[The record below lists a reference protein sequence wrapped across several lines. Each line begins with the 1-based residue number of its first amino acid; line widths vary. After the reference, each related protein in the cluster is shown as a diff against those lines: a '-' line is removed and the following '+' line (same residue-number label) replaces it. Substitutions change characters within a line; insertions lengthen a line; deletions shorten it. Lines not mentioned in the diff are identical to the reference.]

1 MTISDAILNQQPNL
15 DAQQLDVISHH
26 TGPALVLA
34 GPGSGKTA
42 SICLRA
48 LNLLF
53 LGRATPRNLLLC
65 TFTRSAALEMRQR
78 LSAGAQAAGYSEDLS
93 GVRVTTIH
101 SLCHQVL
108 SNLGTTVGMKTPNRV
123 LNAVEQLDLLRAN
136 FDVIFASDTD
146 TLVHHGWSDPER
158 IISEARRFFDRIAD
172 ELIDP
177 QDLIDSGKPF
187 RAALGRC
194 NQRYLRLLDQEGL
207 IDFAGLQTNA
217 QRLLDD
223 PGTVAHFGGV
233 IRHLLVDEYQDTNRA
248 QQHILYRLAETHG
261 NICVVGDEDQLIYAF
276 RGANPYGFEEF
287 RKGFPDTDTFE
298 LTGNYRSHRD
308 IVALCNTWIS
318 SFNWSGPDP
327 GQLPFRQPKLIE
339 PRAVHADDNHPGV
352 VSVTGVNRG
361 DEAVGLA
368 ELLRRLKDQG
378 FIRSYDEVAILL
390 PSVRGRYSDL
400 YFDAL
405 RYSNIPVHRDRTEN
419 AFSPIGN
426 SDGDTANAP
435 PARRQPPGR
444 VLLTTIHQAKGRE
457 WPVVCA
463 AGLHVADLR
472 PNEIDIQLGVHLPRP
487 PAGPPS
493 LSAELEL
500 ARQYYVAFSRAQ
512 RLLVLSAARRPH
524 HIFRPVWGTAVPWE
538 DADQSRWAGR
548 GKFVAK
554 DTRPSSATVASARQ
568 IVVPASATLVLR
580 TNFPG
585 PPHLFFQVPRLGRPS
600 HPTP

>member
-42 SICLRA
+42 SICWRA

-65 TFTRSAALEMRQR
+65 TFTRAAALEMRQR
-78 LSAGAQAAGYSEDLS
+78 IIAGAQAAGYSADLA
-93 GVRVTTIH
+93 GLRITTIH

-146 TLVHHGWSDPER
+146 TLVQHGWSDPER
-158 IISEARRFFDRIAD
+158 IVSEARRFFDRIAD

-177 QDLIDSGKPF
+177 QDLINSGKPF

-217 QRLLDD
+217 HRVLEDSQ
-223 PGTVAHFGGV
+223 VASRYGGA

-248 QQHILYRLAETHG
+248 QQHILFRLAEAHR

-276 RGANPYGFEEF
+276 RGANPHGFEEF
-287 RKGFPDTDTFE
+287 RTRFPDTDTFE

-327 GQLPFRQPKLIE
+327 GQRPFRQPKLIE
-339 PRAVHADDNHPGV
+339 SRAVHADDNHPGV
-352 VSVTGVNRG
+352 VSVAGADRV
-361 DEAVGLA
+361 DEAVCLA
-368 ELLRRLKDQG
+368 DLLRRLKDQG
-378 FIRSYDEVAILL
+378 FIGSYDEVAVLL
-390 PSVRGRYSDL
+390 PSVKGRHGDL
-400 YFDAL
+400 YLDAM
-405 RYSNIPVHRDRTEN
+405 RCSNIPVHRDRTLDPFGRVGV
-419 AFSPIGN
+419 A
-426 SDGDTANAP
+426 GDNTHSRASRRSH
-435 PARRQPPGR
+435 PAGH
-444 VLLTTIHQAKGRE
+444 VLLTTIHQAKGLE

-472 PNEIDIQLGVHLPRP
+472 SSELDVQLGPHLPRP
-487 PAGPPS
+487 PAYSPS
-493 LSAELEL
+493 CAAEFDL

-524 HIFRPVWGTAVPWE
+524 RIFRPVWGNAVPWE
-538 DADQSRWAGR
+538 DADQNRLAGL
-548 GKFVAK
+548 GKSVAK
-554 DTRPSSATVASARQ
+554 HTRTSSATVSSARQ
-568 IVVPASATLVLR
+568 IVVPASTTLVLR
-580 TNFPG
+580 TNTPG
-585 PPHLFFQVPRLGRPS
+585 PPDLILESP
-600 HPTP
+600 